1 MKALIF
7 DFDGLI
13 LDTETVVYQSWQEIS
28 QEYHCTLPLEKWVLR
43 VGGSID
49 FFDAHTYL
57 ESLIGQKILR
67 QELDTKR
74 IKRQLDLLST
84 YSALPGVEQL
94 ITDAKRLGLL
104 VGLASSSE
112 RNWVVGHLTRLG
124 LYPHFDCIKCCED
137 VIHTKPHPE
146 LYLSVLDALAILP
159 EQAMAL
165 EDSPNGIRAAQ
176 SARIFSIAIPNAITN
191 HLSFEHADL
200 RLASLLDVTVERLI
214 TTVKSLKDMTY

>member
-13 LDTETVVYQSWQEIS
+13 LDSETVAYQSWQEIY
-28 QEYHCTLPLEKWVLR
+28 QEHHCTLPLEKWVLR
-43 VGGSID
+43 VGGSIAL
-49 FFDAHTYL
+49 FDAHTYL
-57 ESLIGQKILR
+57 ESLIGQTISR

-74 IKRQLDLLST
+74 IQRQLELLSM
-84 YSALPGVEQL
+84 YSALPGVEKL
-94 ITDAKRLGLL
+94 ITDARSLGLL

-112 RNWVVGHLTRLG
+112 RNWVLGHLTRLH
-124 LYPHFDCIKCCED
+124 LDASFDCIKCCED
-137 VIHTKPHPE
+137 VTHTKPHPE
-146 LYLSVLDALAILP
+146 LYLSVLDALDILP

-176 SARIFSIAIPNAITN
+176 SAGIFSIAIPNAITN

-200 RLASLLDVTVERLI
+200 RLASLMDVTVEHLI
-214 TTVKSLKDMTY
+214 TTIEALKDL